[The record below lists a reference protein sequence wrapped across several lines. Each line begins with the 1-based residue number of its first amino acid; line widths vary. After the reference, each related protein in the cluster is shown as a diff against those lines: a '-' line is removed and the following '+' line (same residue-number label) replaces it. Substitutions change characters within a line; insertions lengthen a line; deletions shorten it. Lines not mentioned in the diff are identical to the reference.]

1 MAVQTQLYAV
11 PEIEKKES
19 KEQNELRMKRYL
31 KPNL

>member
-19 KEQNELRMKRYL
+19 KEQNELENEKIF
-31 KPNL
+31 